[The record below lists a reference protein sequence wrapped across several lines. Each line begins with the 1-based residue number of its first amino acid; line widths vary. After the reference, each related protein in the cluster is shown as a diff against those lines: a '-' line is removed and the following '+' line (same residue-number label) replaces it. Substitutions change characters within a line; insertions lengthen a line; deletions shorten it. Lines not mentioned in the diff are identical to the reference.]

1 MRGLGCLATMALKMQ
16 ANGNFIRMLA
26 LLLLSAASL
35 CLPWSS
41 RQESSSLDLTPLL
54 VSLLPAQVFADFD
67 GDSLLD
73 RVELISDGNQKNI
86 CLTFSSHWEP
96 SLNFSAKTR
105 LAGSIY
111 SQDIDR
117 DRDSDLIWI
126 SDDSP
131 AQIMLW
137 LNNGIGELA
146 RVEPG
151 AYDAQIKLRV
161 GSRSENGST
170 VSADCGWLT
179 AIVNH
184 RFSLLALHD
193 NHHSEA
199 LHSGASKSLRHSPAS
214 LLSPS
219 VSRYHKRGPPL
230 FPPEFS

>member
-1 MRGLGCLATMALKMQ
+1 MAVKIQ
-16 ANGNFIRMLA
+16 SNGILLRMLA
-26 LLLLSAASL
+26 LLLLSASCL
-35 CLPWSS
+35 CLPWSL
-41 RQESSSLDLTPLL
+41 RQEPSSLDITPLL
-54 VSLLPAQVFADFD
+54 MIGLLPAQVFADFD

-73 RVELISDGNQKNI
+73 RIELISDGNQKNI

-96 SLNFSAKTR
+96 SLNFSAETR

-137 LNNGIGELA
+137 LNNGVGELA

-151 AYDAQIKLRV
+151 AYATEIKRRI
-161 GSRSENGST
+161 GSGSGNGSV
-170 VSADCGWLT
+170 VSADCGWLR
-179 AIVNH
+179 AILTQG
-184 RFSLLALHD
+184 FSLLALHD
-193 NHHSEA
+193 DHHSEA
-199 LHSGASKSLRHSPAS
+199 LNSGISKSIYHSFTS

-219 VSRYHKRGPPL
+219 VPRYPKRGPPL
-230 FPPEFS
+230 FSPEFIDSHC